1 MIEYCVETYHDDA
14 GWVRRRKFYDLEE
27 LRGSDYLKS
36 IALSYPRWRI
46 VELVVRVVESHKAA
60 TDG

>member
-1 MIEYCVETYHDDA
+1 MTEYCVETYHVDA

-36 IALSYPRWRI
+36 IAQQYVKWRI
-46 VELVVRVVESHKAA
+46 VELVVHVVESHEAPN
-60 TDG
+60 G